1 MWREQITKLVILI
14 FPTSPKEVLFLS
26 VWSTI
31 LPLQSGLEITF
42 LTKFVATLHNQ
53 GSFKRSSF
61 CSKLIYS
68 GISCEPLLSNARQAL
83 QGRAETDRS
92 STH

>member
-1 MWREQITKLVILI
+1 LE
-14 FPTSPKEVLFLS
+14 
-26 VWSTI
+26 
-31 LPLQSGLEITF
+31 SGLEVTF

-61 CSKLIYS
+61 YSKLIYS
-68 GISCEPLLSNARQAL
+68 GISCETLLSNARQAS

-92 STH
+92 STSLIYTGYFPLQQCSYKHRTFKIS